1 MNSTRENGRS
11 SRERYR
17 GSVGGRG
24 RSGGGGRTT
33 STSSGEAPR
42 TAGRT
47 VRSTA
52 SSGMGRAREREGVR
66 RRVGKE
72 EREIHLQFIERG
84 EEERGAPGRESNG
97 RHHAI
102 DGVGFME
109 ESGEGVTDAVKLH

>member
-1 MNSTRENGRS
+1 MVGRAGNGTGARLGDADGPAEEG
-11 SRERYR
+11 RRRARAPVRLHGQR
-17 GSVGGRG
+17 GG
-24 RSGGGGRTT
+24 RSGQRQAREW
-33 STSSGEAPR
+33 GE
-42 TAGRT
+42 
-47 VRSTA
+47 
-52 SSGMGRAREREGVR
+52 REREGVR

-72 EREIHLQFIERG
+72 EREIHLQFIEKG